1 MSLMVAVLDV
11 MDEPTQMIEVPE
23 FKCDDGRADLK
34 GIRRYLRTLGIN
46 ANRIR
51 ITPRDAQS
59 APENKAQ
66 LAA

>member
-11 MDEPTQMIEVPE
+11 MDEPTQMIEVPD

-34 GIRRYLRTLGIN
+34 GIRRHLRKLGIN

-51 ITPRDAQS
+51 ITTCDAQS
-59 APENKAQ
+59 APENKVQ
-66 LAA
+66 MAA